1 MATGGTIPSNRTQ
14 TVSFYNTSAVVEKD
28 KNIYYVPRFSKT
40 GATAGQQVR
49 TAYLNAF
56 EVVCPPSS
64 AYSDITVSQ
73 WSPQDRTL
81 RVRGNIDDF
90 RAVTDEGE
98 CLNYFIITR
107 TIEKTNGETV
117 TTQVFYYAFFITEVT
132 QAGGGSVQLTVEPDD
147 FTNVFYLHNKHE
159 LTQSNIDNDY
169 EPFNEKMANC
179 YVKRQHYNRVA
190 NPVYYKYYT
199 LRCTLFNNFP
209 TDLTHTY
216 EFFKTTI
223 EGQVSLGQFK
233 MTVQP
238 AIHDGILITEFYDL
252 DTSRATTGIPNGIIS
267 IKDVTSSLQPMWL
280 IDVKS
285 WVKNSTKS
293 YDTYNPANMKI
304 FMNQEESFKFKYQY
318 RDDKYPISPYDGPFT
333 SEERDIIEG
342 ANWLS
347 DLPLALRKKVLLCC
361 VAYLVVETKSPEICY
376 KYFDIVGGSVTATRS
391 LSMGECVDNGIN
403 RPNPVVCFPFI
414 NAPQVFKKFNIE
426 RNVYMFAR
434 IEGFLPD
441 YETTVHPYAYNQ
453 RVLRSIISRLNK
465 NSVSDYIHS
474 AYIVSDIGYDKSN
487 FDIIITDETQDKC
500 SIVYNLKLPIN
511 NPLDNNYKVVDDGG
525 FYASGIK
532 ESINSD
538 TNGGLNLYYVNGQ
551 LNDIEGKYSGILC
564 SNVEGSN
571 YRLFLPVLGDI
582 PRNLKLNFYDPVLEA
597 EPYKFYTVSSYAN
610 YELVFKKNRYYQ
622 LGRVDLTYYY
632 SVNGGVKVSYIP
644 NYEID
649 EKSTPYYNEG
659 LTFTIAS
666 SLPLV
671 SDSYSSYYNQNRA
684 QMKNQ
689 FAVAEKN
696 FQYDILQHF
705 FNSGPNAVGMSATKR
720 GWVGAV
726 SETGNQLSQMVDE
739 HIDYVQSKEIIDM
752 NQKAKLADVGA
763 SPDTLKQ
770 AGSDVIYDLKTNE
783 NFLFLNHYKIDD
795 MSYNSI
801 AKLLERVG
809 YQVNLYD
816 NLNIVNRVG
825 WNYVQLNG
833 FDWKPTVE
841 IMTSQEEKIRQIFLS
856 GVTLLH
862 DKTYLTAGHNYETIL
877 E

>member
-64 AYSDITVSQ
+64 VYSNITVSQ

-117 TTQVFYYAFFITEVT
+117 TTQVFYYAFFITNVT
-132 QAGGGSVQLTVEPDD
+132 QVGGGSVELTIEPDD
-147 FTNVFYLHNKHE
+147 FTNVFYLHNKKE
-159 LTQSNIDNDY
+159 LTQSEIDNDY

-179 YVKRQHYNRVA
+179 YVKRQHYNRIKKPRFTTNYRLTTQFTDNFPNNVGHTYGFYSA
-190 NPVYYKYYT
+190 LASGEYYGDFIMMDNPRFSDNTLTCIFRDVNT
-199 LRCTLFNNFP
+199 LRTFAPLPLSFIVIK
-209 TDLTHTY
+209 DLTDPTQPDWSGRVSDWIMTSQTVSY
-216 EFFKTTI
+216 E
-223 EGQVSLGQFK
+223 S
-233 MTVQP
+233 
-238 AIHDGILITEFYDL
+238 D
-252 DTSRATTGIPNGIIS
+252 
-267 IKDVTSSLQPMWL
+267 
-280 IDVKS
+280 
-285 WVKNSTKS
+285 
-293 YDTYNPANMKI
+293 NMKI

-318 RDDKYPISPYDGPFT
+318 RDDKYPISPYDGTFT
-333 SEERDIIEG
+333 KEERDAIEE
-342 ANWLS
+342 AEEITDLS
-347 DLPLALRKKVLLCC
+347 LELRNKVLLCC

-376 KYFDIVGGSVTATRS
+376 KYFDIENETTVVATRS
-391 LSMGECVDNGIN
+391 LSMGECVDSGIN

-414 NAPQVFKKFNIE
+414 NSPQVFKKFNLE
-426 RNVYMFAR
+426 RNVYMIAF
-434 IEGFLPD
+434 INGFPSD
-441 YETTVHPYAYNQ
+441 YSTTVHPYEYNQ

-474 AYIVSDIGYDKSN
+474 VYIVSDIGFNKSN
-487 FDIIITDETQDKC
+487 FDIYWSELNQGKVRIA
-500 SIVYNLKLPIN
+500 YKLILPRN
-511 NPLDNNYKVVDDGG
+511 NPLDNNYKVVDEYG
-525 FYASGIK
+525 FYASGIREK
-532 ESINSD
+532 ID
-538 TNGGLNLYYVNGQ
+538 DDVNGGFNIYYRNGQ
-551 LNDIEGKYSGILC
+551 LDGIEGEYAGILC
-564 SNVEGSN
+564 SNIEGNN

-582 PRNLKLNFYDPVLEA
+582 PTNLKLNFYDPVLEA
-597 EPYKFYTVSSYAN
+597 EPYKFYTISSYAN

-622 LGRVDLTYYY
+622 LGVVDVNYYY

-644 NYEID
+644 NYEVD
-649 EKSTPYYNEG
+649 EKSSPYYNEG

-689 FAVAEKN
+689 YAVADKN

-705 FNSGPNAVGMSATKR
+705 FISGPNAVGMSATKR

-726 SETGNQLSQMVDE
+726 SETGNQLMQMVDE
-739 HIDYVQSKEIIDM
+739 TVDYFQSKEIIGM
-752 NQKAKLADVGA
+752 NQKAKLADVGNA
-763 SPDTLKQ
+763 PDTLKQ

-783 NFLFLNHYKIDD
+783 NFLFLNHYTIDE
-795 MSYNSI
+795 MSYNSN

-816 NLNIVNRVG
+816 SINVVNRVG

-841 IMTSQEEKIRQIFLS
+841 IMTSQEEKIRQIFLN

-862 DKTYLTAGHNYETIL
+862 DKAYLTTGHNYETIL